1 MGVQSVDLQ
10 VYWLQITCMQ
20 KQTQKQ
26 KSVETSLGAAWG
38 GGKEHTRLES
48 TGSENTPYVS
58 FLEIADNK

>member
-1 MGVQSVDLQ
+1 MVVQSLNLQ
-10 VYWLQITCMQ
+10 VYWIQITCMI
-20 KQTQKQ
+20 KQAQKQ
-26 KSVETSLGAAWG
+26 KSVGTSLRAAWG